1 MRMHFGFASAI
12 FLAIVFETDYVRA
25 RYDKG
30 PLVDM
35 KDYKDNF
42 RTLDCWECFE
52 ARGKMCHD
60 KDYSSMM
67 RVTGSSNKGH
77 GVCCKTDYEGK
88 HCNNDG
94 EHVCSAPS
102 YDDNKKSEFKDV
114 LSKGN
119 LNQ

>member
-1 MRMHFGFASAI
+1 MKYFSVLVI
-12 FLAIVFETDYVRA
+12 FEIVSVQA

-35 KDYKDNF
+35 KDYTENY

-52 ARGKMCHD
+52 ARGKMCHN

-67 RVTGSSNKGH
+67 KVTGSSNKGH
-77 GVCCKTDYEGK
+77 GVCCKVDYEGE

-94 EHVCSAPS
+94 DHLCSSPV
-102 YDDNKKSEFKDV
+102 YDSVGYNREFKKV

-119 LNQ
+119 LN

>member
-1 MRMHFGFASAI
+1 MRYFGLVVVI
-12 FLAIVFETDYVRA
+12 FEIVSKMGSVHA

-35 KDYKDNF
+35 KDYDKNY

-60 KDYSSMM
+60 KDYSTMM
-67 RVTGSSNKGH
+67 KVTGSSNKGH
-77 GVCCKTDYEGK
+77 GVCCKVDYEGK

-94 EHVCSAPS
+94 NHVCSSPV
-102 YDDNKKSEFKDV
+102 YDDDANSEFKNV
-114 LSKGN
+114 LSKGK
-119 LNQ
+119 LN